1 VDRSSAQPL
10 TAGPRSKIKSTMHFM
25 CRLTP
30 QFSGRVTRYR
40 ARRERIMK

>member
-1 VDRSSAQPL
+1 MRMHYCSYDKEAGQRT
-10 TAGPRSKIKSTMHFM
+10 TALEA

-30 QFSGRVTRYR
+30 QFSGGALTYA